1 MAKRWD
7 YDREE
12 YENAI
17 ELAKQDPEAWEAL
30 VAHDEAR
37 WGAAATK
44 VAQEPKVSQA
54 YPYGTQ
60 KPHQPYTA
68 YKCYWHDDI

>member
-37 WGAAATK
+37 FGTTATK
-44 VAQEPKVSQA
+44 VDQEPQLSPA
-54 YPYGTQ
+54 YLYGTQ
-60 KPHQPYTA
+60 KPHPPYTA
-68 YKCYWHDDI
+68 RKCHWHDDI